1 MQHKSGQS
9 DRKRQVARVQAI
21 YFLVTGIWPLLHMR
35 SFEWVSGPKV
45 DRWLVKTVSVLI
57 TVIGGTIGL
66 AARRR
71 RITPEIEL
79 LAVGGASGLAAID
92 VFYVA
97 RGRIRW
103 VYALDALGELGL
115 AAGWLYSRHSC
126 PE

>member
-1 MQHKSGQS
+1 VQHKSGQS

-21 YFLVTGIWPLLHMR
+21 YFLATGIWPLLHMR

-92 VFYVA
+92 VIYVA

-103 VYALDALGELGL
+103 VYALDALSELGL